1 MRTVTQK
8 RFGFIWEHKGPHI
21 FLAGLAI
28 TLILSVPSSLLAQ
41 RANAS
46 ISGTIADSS
55 GAAIPGAK
63 VTAVANA
70 TGASSSAVSD
80 AAGFYVLPNLAIGS
94 YSLRVE
100 KEGFQSYVQQGIILE
115 VDRPLTVNPTLQVG
129 RMTQSVTVTGEASQV
144 NTRTGTVNY
153 EITNT
158 MTRDLPLNGRNV
170 LQLMNMA
177 PDVTAFP
184 ASTTHPQGGPF
195 VQSAS
200 RPEDGMLISS
210 AAGGR
215 GNSSVFY
222 LDGGI
227 DEDPD
232 TTVPNIF
239 PNPDAIQQFS
249 VDTSSYAAKFGSR
262 GGGVINAVTKSGT
275 NAFHGDAFEYL
286 RYYSL
291 NARNF
296 FSPTQDGLKRNQFG
310 FTFGGPIQKDKTFF
324 FFAFQGTDL
333 RLLPTGNIS
342 PAPTAAE
349 LNGNFS
355 GVSGQLVNP
364 GTEAPFAGNQVSPL
378 LFNPI
383 AMKIL
388 TGYVPVASSATGLTT
403 YSSRTIS
410 NDHQYVGR
418 ADHTFGNSVRAYAS
432 YLYDGL
438 SQPST
443 AVGANL
449 LAAQPTNYWQSQY
462 AALNVTWNVT
472 PNLVGAF
479 IASWSR
485 RTNLYAGSAGLPTW
499 TGLGA
504 NVPNLL
510 TCGPKTSLQLNIGG
524 YFSFLQDSCYT
535 IPATAEDYATNWTW
549 IKGKHTIEFGG
560 EWLFTKDNKNQDFMG
575 DGLYNFNANLSGNN
589 LLDFML
595 GYPNEFVQ
603 QESFYF
609 VDEMKLPMGYISDT
623 WKATRRLSL
632 TGGIRWNPYV
642 PLSDVTYH
650 QAGLF
655 DPAAFRAGVHST
667 LYPNLPP
674 GLLVQGDPTVPSRV
688 DDSYYGLFDPR
699 LGFAYA
705 LSGGGKTVI
714 RGGYGMFQQQQLGQI
729 FNPTYTPFSTTAD
742 ILYPTGGIANPYQGQ
757 VDPFPIP
764 QPAPHNITPVLPEGG
779 VNPFTRHMKA
789 QTGQQSNLTVEQQ
802 LAFATLL
809 RVSYEGAN
817 AWHMDSTI
825 EGNPAIYNPALTRAQ
840 NLADTNQRRPMG
852 NDYQSMP
859 LIENIA
865 TQNYNA
871 LVVSAEKRVS
881 HGLAFLTGYRWAKC
895 LDEIEVGWREFTGL
909 NPRGDYGRCGY
920 DVANQFRFSYNWTLP
935 TPGSW
940 GFVGKNIIGGWTS
953 NGILTLASG
962 PPFTVWS
969 GVDNSFSGI
978 GLDRADVVGN
988 PNLAGGRSRGQQVAQ
1003 WFNTAA
1009 FTTNA
1014 VGTFGDSA
1022 KNMLS
1027 GPGLG
1032 NFDFSMIK
1040 SIPIAIGPRADTQHL
1055 EFRAE
1060 FFNLTNHT
1068 NLMLKPNVSSNAGGP
1083 FGTVGSPGLG
1093 KITLAADPRIIQFAL
1108 KFVF

>member
-1 MRTVTQK
+1 MTPKQL
-8 RFGFIWEHKGPHI
+8 GFLLENRGRNIL
-21 FLAGLAI
+21 LAGFVI
-28 TLILSVPSSLLAQ
+28 TLVLALPSSLPAQ
-41 RANAS
+41 RSSAN
-46 ISGTIADSS
+46 ISGTVVDSS

-63 VTAVANA
+63 VTVVASA
-70 TGASSSAVSD
+70 TEARSSAVADST
-80 AAGFYVLPNLAIGS
+80 GFYVLPDLPIGS
-94 YSLRVE
+94 YALRVE
-100 KEGFQSYVQQGIILE
+100 KDGFQTYVQEGIVLE
-115 VDRPLTVNPTLQVG
+115 VNRPLTVNPTLQVG
-129 RMTQSVTVTGEASQV
+129 RMAQSVTVSGQASQV
-144 NTRTGTVNY
+144 DTRSGTVNY
-153 EITNT
+153 EITAT
-158 MTRDLPLNGRNV
+158 MARDLPLNGRNV

-184 ASTTHPQGGPF
+184 SSTTHPQGGPF

-215 GNSSVFY
+215 GNSSIFY
-222 LDGGI
+222 LDGGVN
-227 DEDPD
+227 EDPD

-310 FTFGGPIQKDKTFF
+310 FTFGGPIQKDKTFLF
-324 FFAFQGTDL
+324 VAFQGTDL

-349 LNGNFS
+349 LSGDFS
-355 GVSGQLVNP
+355 GVAGQLINP
-364 GTEAPFAGNQVSPL
+364 STGAAFTGNQVSPT

-388 TGYVPVASSATGLTT
+388 TGYVPVGDAATGLTT
-403 YSSRTIS
+403 YSSRTVS
-410 NDHQYVGR
+410 NDHQYVSR
-418 ADHTFGNSVRAYAS
+418 LDRTFGNTVHVYAS

-438 SQPST
+438 SEPST

-449 LAAQPTNYWQSQY
+449 LAAQPTQYWRSQF
-462 AALNVTWNVT
+462 AAVNTTWNVT
-472 PNLVGAF
+472 PTLIAAF
-479 IASWSR
+479 VASVSR
-485 RTNLYAGSAGLPTW
+485 RTNLYTGSAGLPTW

-504 NVPNLL
+504 NVPNLVN
-510 TCGPKTSLQLNIGG
+510 CGPKTSLQLSIGG
-524 YFSFLQDSCYT
+524 YFSFLQDGCYT
-535 IPATAEDYATNWTW
+535 IPDTAEDYASNWTW
-549 IKGKHTIEFGG
+549 IKGKHTIEFGA
-560 EWLFTKDNKNQDFMG
+560 ELLFTKDNKKQDFMG
-575 DGLYNFNANLSGNN
+575 DGRYNFSGDLSGDN

-595 GYPNEFVQ
+595 GYPSEFIQ

-609 VDEMKLPMGYISDT
+609 IDEMTLPMGYVSDT
-623 WKATRRLSL
+623 WKATRKLSVSL
-632 TGGIRWNPYV
+632 GVRWNPYV
-642 PLSDVTYH
+642 PLADVSYH

-674 GLLVQGDPTVPSRV
+674 GLLVQGDPDVPPRV
-688 DDSYYGLFDPR
+688 EASYYGLFDPR

-705 LSGGGKTVI
+705 LSQSGKSVI

-742 ILYPTGGIANPYQGQ
+742 LLYPVGGIANPYEGQ
-757 VDPFPIP
+757 VDPFPVP

-779 VNPFTRHMKA
+779 VNPYTRHMGA
-789 QTGQQSNLTVEQQ
+789 QTGQQWNLTTEQQ
-802 LAFATLL
+802 LPFVTML

-825 EGNPAIYNPALTRAQ
+825 EGNPAIYNPAETRAQ
-840 NLADTNQRRPMG
+840 NLSDTNLRRPMG
-852 NDYQSMP
+852 QYYSSMP

-871 LVVSAEKRVS
+871 LVISAEKRVS
-881 HGLAFLTGYRWAKC
+881 HGLSFLTGYRWAKC
-895 LDEIEVGWREFTGL
+895 MDEIEVGWREFTSL
-909 NPRGDYGRCGY
+909 NPADDYGRCGY
-920 DVANQFRFSYNWTLP
+920 DVTNQYRFSYNWALP
-935 TPGSW
+935 TLGSL

-962 PPFTVWS
+962 PPYTVWS
-969 GVDNSFSGI
+969 GVDNSLSGI

-988 PNLAGGRSRGQQVAQ
+988 PNLGSGRSRGQEAAE

-1014 VGTFGDSA
+1014 LGTFGDSG
-1022 KNMLS
+1022 KNFLS
-1027 GPGLG
+1027 GPGLA

-1040 SIPIAIGPRADTQHL
+1040 SIPIAKGPRAETQRL

-1060 FFNLTNHT
+1060 FFNLFNHP
-1068 NLMLKPNVSSNAGGP
+1068 NLMLAPNISSNAGGS
-1083 FGTVGSPGLG
+1083 FGTVGSPGFG